1 MFLFQVGF
9 VLVLMLLFLLLYI
22 LYRNDEYVYC

>member
-1 MFLFQVGF
+1 MFLFQVVF